1 MAAGGGAAG
10 PGDRPRPPPRPPPR
24 AAGASAGG
32 GGAAAGAASGCSGN
46 PPPLPPGARMR
57 GRVLSAWN
65 SLKYGFPVRPRSH
78 VTRGSPLH
86 VLGRE
91 YSPAREAERRGL
103 ARDVLSR
110 PFLSYRRGFPALRGS
125 AWSSDGGWGCTLRSA
140 QMLLA
145 HGLLLHRL
153 GRDWTWPE
161 PDPEPPPP
169 GAAPSPLRSLLRCF
183 GDHPRAPLGL
193 HRLVALGSGCGRAAG
208 DWFGPAAAAHILR
221 RAVETWPDSGGLS
234 VYVAQDCTVYRA
246 DVAALLRGGGTGA
259 VIILVPVRLGGDA
272 LNPIYVEGIKELFKL
287 ESCLGI
293 IGGKPRHSLY
303 FIGFQD
309 DFLLYLDP
317 HYCQPYVDTEQE
329 NFPLESFQ
337 CRSLRRMPFGK
348 MDPSC
353 TIGFYAGARTGLDA
367 LCRDLTRVLAPPT
380 APERYP
386 LFTLVEGGAQG
397 MEPPSPSE
405 TPPPTTT
412 PPGAEEFVFL

>member
-1 MAAGGGAAG
+1 
-10 PGDRPRPPPRPPPR
+10 
-24 AAGASAGG
+24 
-32 GGAAAGAASGCSGN
+32 
-46 PPPLPPGARMR
+46 
-57 GRVLSAWN
+57 
-65 SLKYGFPVRPRSH
+65 
-78 VTRGSPLH
+78 
-86 VLGRE
+86 
-91 YSPAREAERRGL
+91 
-103 ARDVLSR
+103 
-110 PFLSYRRGFPALRGS
+110 
-125 AWSSDGGWGCTLRSA
+125 
-140 QMLLA
+140 MLLA
-145 HGLLLHRL
+145 QGLLLHRL

-161 PDPEPPPP
+161 AEPEPEPR
-169 GAAPSPLRSLLRCF
+169 PLRAGSAPCALRPLLRCF

-193 HRLVALGSGCGRAAG
+193 HRLVALGSGTDGE
-208 DWFGPAAAAHILR
+208 WFGPGAAAHSLR

-246 DVAALLRGGGTGA
+246 DVAALLRAPTGA

-272 LNPIYVEGIKELFKL
+272 LNPIYVRGIKELLKL

-329 NFPLESFQ
+329 NFPLQSFQ
-337 CRSLRRMPFGK
+337 CRSLRKMPFGK

-353 TIGFYAGARTGLDA
+353 TIGFYAGAGTGLDA
-367 LCRDLTRVLAPPT
+367 LCKDLSRVLAPPT

-397 MEPPSPSE
+397 MEPPPPPE
-405 TPPPTTT
+405 TPPPPAT
-412 PPGAEEFVFL
+412 PSGAEGFVFL